1 MVWEAGFSKAGVSN
15 KSVSFLW
22 QSNHRPLRR
31 RPIEK
36 SLLQEAVKD
45 SPGGPS
51 SFETTYFL

>member
-1 MVWEAGFSKAGVSN
+1 MVSEAGASAVAASN

-31 RPIEK
+31 RPIET
-36 SLLQEAVKD
+36 SLSQEAVKD